1 MAKSV
6 LLLANDSA
14 LHADNYLRH
23 SLVDAAHENSLYHL
37 TANSLLETAP
47 RIWFNRPFGSIHSQ
61 WQYRLHPG
69 ASVTVVSNAEAA
81 SALVVYPEACSAD
94 CPGVMPKWCYV
105 PEPNCPHGDGD
116 GGALL

>member
-23 SLVDAAHENSLYHL
+23 SLVDAAHQNSLYHL
-37 TANSLLETAP
+37 TETSLLETAS
-47 RIWFNRPFGSIHSQ
+47 RVWFNRPFGSVHSQ

-69 ASVTVVSNAEAA
+69 ASVSGRIKL
-81 SALVVYPEACSAD
+81 SL
-94 CPGVMPKWCYV
+94 
-105 PEPNCPHGDGD
+105 
-116 GGALL
+116 

>member
-23 SLVDAAHENSLYHL
+23 NLVDAAHQNSLYHL
-37 TANSLLETAP
+37 TASSLLETAS
-47 RIWFNRPFGSIHSQ
+47 RVSFTRPFGSIHSQ

-69 ASVTVVSNAEAA
+69 ASVRGLCNHPCGDPSLTA
-81 SALVVYPEACSAD
+81 PACAR
-94 CPGVMPKWCYV
+94 CR
-105 PEPNCPHGDGD
+105 
-116 GGALL
+116 